1 MNRQPN
7 ARQIAKDY
15 YSEQSAREF
24 EAQNIYSAI
33 GCYFH
38 WKVDAVYED
47 VIINLVGKRGL
58 ELLREFRLIESCGI
72 INGRKLYAF

>member
-1 MNRQPN
+1 MYEKTTLTQSF
-7 ARQIAKDY
+7 KDY
-15 YSEQSAREF
+15 ESDQSAREF

-72 INGRKLYAF
+72 IDGRKLYAF